1 MEKNIYKS
9 LTHFLSKHYKDENH
23 KGVQT
28 HTKIRNDD
36 YNVKGGSYSIAPE
49 ELPEFFY
56 WYHQHIFINKQPG
69 YLTEKQIENGPLL
82 VDFDFRYS
90 YDVETRMH
98 DETHVND
105 MITLYTEI
113 LQKCYVF
120 TEDQKFDV
128 FIMEKPNVNR
138 VAKDEVTKDGIHMLF
153 GIQVDHTMQQIIREM
168 VLKELPDYWDDL
180 PLKNGFDS
188 VLDEGITKGEA
199 NWQLFGSKKPGHEA
213 YELTLH
219 YELQYTENTNNFEWI
234 QKDVRDFDMK
244 NCFYKLSAQN
254 QKNAKFEIHPNM
266 LSFYEERKNNERKR
280 PASKAIVKKLYASN
294 NSSDDDQDY
303 ISLEGITN
311 KEMLDKATKYFL
323 EKSLE
328 PHEYKVKEIHNYTQI
343 LPEKYYQPG
352 SHLMNRQV
360 AFALKNMDNR
370 LFLSWI
376 GLRSKAQDFKYEDIP
391 DLHKEWMSFSNSSTK
406 GNSVTFRSIIYWAK
420 QDAYDEYLKIKE
432 MTFDY
437 ALEQVIDSPTDYDIA
452 ELLYNKYK
460 DKYVCSD
467 IKNKVWYQ
475 HLQHKWKKDN
485 GHTIRRALST
495 EICELF
501 KKKRIE
507 VENEIMSGNVDSAS
521 DRYTYLQKKNET
533 IVKIIMKLKK
543 TTDKNNIFREAMEIF
558 YDSEF
563 MNKLDTNPYLLC
575 FNDGVVDLKDKVFRD
590 GYPTDY
596 ISMSTN
602 HNYLLTKDES
612 YHKTVQEINKM
623 MKTIF
628 TKPDVLE
635 YMWDHLA
642 SSLIGKNL
650 NQTFTIYKGTGA
662 NGKSVLVNLMKH
674 TLGDYHGIMPITLIT
689 EKRTASGGTCSELAQ
704 LKGKRYAALQE
715 PSEGMRLNE
724 GIMKEITGGD
734 QMQVRE
740 LYETSSTFD
749 PQFKL
754 VLCCNNLLEIGDNGD
769 GTWRR
774 IRLVDFISKFVG
786 EGETHSD
793 KKDTPVFPKDPEL
806 ESKLP
811 DFSPVFLNML
821 VERVF
826 ETEGKVKDCD
836 TVLEASNEY
845 RKKQDIVRNYFEENI
860 EPFEGGSI
868 QSRVLTQSFK
878 TWYQNSPYQDIKQPK
893 LSKISEYMDKCY
905 GSRVGS
911 QKKWM
916 NVRIIQPE
924 QEQEADNPNV
934 F

>member
-1 MEKNIYKS
+1 MEKIKYKS
-9 LTHFLSKHYKDENH
+9 LSDFLSKHYKDSTS
-23 KGVQT
+23 KAVQT
-28 HTKIRNDD
+28 HTRIRKDKLNI
-36 YNVKGGSYSIAPE
+36 KGGSYSIAPE
-49 ELPEFFY
+49 ELSEFFY
-56 WYHQHIFINKQPG
+56 LYYQHIWINNQPE
-69 YLTEKQIENGPLL
+69 YITEKQIENGPLL

-90 YDVETRMH
+90 CEVERRIHTEWH
-98 DETHVND
+98 VDE
-105 MITLYTEI
+105 MIETYMKI
-113 LQKCYVF
+113 LLKCFVF
-120 TEDQKFDV
+120 TEDKIFDI

-138 VAKDEVTKDGIHMLF
+138 IVEDDVTKDGIHMLI
-153 GIQVDHTMQQIIREM
+153 GIQIDHTMQEIIREM
-168 VLKELPDYWDDL
+168 ALKELPNVWSDL
-180 PLKNGFDS
+180 PLKNTFDS
-188 VLDEGITKGEA
+188 VLDDRITKGKN

-213 YELTLH
+213 YELTMH
-219 YELQYTENTNNFEWI
+219 YEMRYTKNTDNFEWN
-234 QKDVRDFDMK
+234 QKKPKEFDLK
-244 NCFYKLSAQN
+244 NQFYKLSAQN
-254 QKNAKFEIHPNM
+254 EKNPKFDMNPSIIS
-266 LSFYEERKNNERKR
+266 LYEDRKNNLIKKSIV
-280 PASKAIVKKLYASN
+280 PANRKKLIVEM
-294 NSSDDDQDY
+294 DDEEGTEY
-303 ISLEGITN
+303 VSLEEITN

-323 EKSLE
+323 EKMLE
-328 PHEYKVKEIHNYTQI
+328 PHEYKIKEIHLYTQI

-352 SHLMNRQV
+352 SHILNREV

-376 GLRSKAQDFKYEDIP
+376 GLRSKAEDFRYQGIP
-391 DLHKEWMSFSNSSTK
+391 DLYKLWNTFSNSSLDGKT
-406 GNSVTFRSIIYWAK
+406 VTFRSIIYWAK
-420 QDAYDEYLKIKE
+420 QDATEEYIKIKE
-432 MTFDY
+432 ETMDHVV
-437 ALEQVIDSPTDYDIA
+437 EQVIVSPTSWDMAMLQYQ
-452 ELLYNKYK
+452 LYK
-460 DKYVCSD
+460 DKFVCSN
-467 IKNKVWYQ
+467 IKDKTWYMFEN
-475 HLQHKWKKDN
+475 HKWKKDN
-485 GHTIRRALST
+485 GFTIRMSLSK
-495 EICELF
+495 EICNIFDRKRRDVEAELINYDTNNDRQEYLE
-501 KKKRIE
+501 KKMASITD
-507 VENEIMSGNVDSAS
+507 IM
-521 DRYTYLQKKNET
+521 R
-533 IVKIIMKLKK
+533 KLKS

-558 YDSEF
+558 YDSDF
-563 MNKLDTNPYLLC
+563 TKKLDTNPYLLC
-575 FNDGVVDLKDKVFRD
+575 FNDGVIDFNTKTFRD

-602 HNYLLTKDES
+602 HNYILTKDDK
-612 YHKTVQEINKM
+612 YHKTVEEINKM

-662 NGKSVLVNLMKH
+662 NGKSILVNLMKH

-715 PSEGMRLNE
+715 PTDGMRLNE

-754 VLCCNNLLEIGDNGD
+754 VLCCNNLLEISDNGD

-786 EGETHSD
+786 EGETHTD
-793 KKDTPVFPKDPEL
+793 KKDIPVFPKDPEL

-836 TVLEASNEY
+836 TVLEASNGY
-845 RKKQDIVRNYFEENI
+845 RKEQDMMSQFFLENV
-860 EPFEGGSI
+860 EKFPGGSI
-868 QSRVLTQSFK
+868 QKSVLNQTFK
-878 TWYQNSPYQDIKQPK
+878 QWVDEIYGDKKRPK
-893 LSKISEYMDKCY
+893 NQKLYDYMDKVY
-905 GSRVGS
+905 SKFNTS
-911 QKKWM
+911 KKKWLD
-916 NVRIIQPE
+916 VRIVPPD
-924 QEQEADNPNV
+924 QEEANPTV